1 MKSFLEPLLRRG
13 AAPHQLVN
21 TRSGQVVASQLLP
34 AFDSATRKTGL
45 LKHTSLPP
53 EAAMIIAPTH
63 AIHTFFMKFPID
75 VVFVSR
81 SGKVLKIRP
90 AMPAWRMAASLR
102 GFAVVE
108 LAAGSLERSE
118 TQVGDELALRINPD
132 P

>member
-1 MKSFLEPLLRRG
+1 MKSFLEPLLRTS

-21 TRSGQVVASQLLP
+21 TRSGQVVANQLLP

-53 EAAMIIAPTH
+53 GTAMIIAPTN

-75 VVFVSR
+75 VAFVSKAGR
-81 SGKVLKIRP
+81 VLKIRA
-90 AMPAWRMAASLR
+90 AMPAWRMAAALR

-108 LAAGSLERSE
+108 LAAGALARSE
-118 TQVGDELALRINPD
+118 TKVGDDLVLRPIV
-132 P
+132 